1 MVGFFSVN
9 FVFSVVYQKTTSGN
23 GNVPDGNSRM
33 IDELE
38 EMMDLLFWL
47 VISQLRSFSTRK
59 PWTPNNYVYRANYR
73 YLGLSCTVYIQYSSV
88 RALLRIYIAPKKTPS
103 AA

>member
-38 EMMDLLFWL
+38 DMMDLLFWL

-59 PWTPNNYVYRANYR
+59 RWTPNNY
-73 YLGLSCTVYIQYSSV
+73 I
-88 RALLRIYIAPKKTPS
+88 
-103 AA
+103 